1 MSRTH
6 VFTVA
11 ALIAVAA
18 VAGFSAVGRT
28 VQLGAS
34 SRHANDALI
43 AAKTKQLSAF
53 ERSLHKQLAA
63 APKVPTAAPA
73 PAAAAPRAE
82 RVAYVRPAPIIVHTH
97 RAGGEP
103 GEAGE
108 HESQGESEGG
118 DD

>member
-1 MSRTH
+1 MSRKH

-18 VAGFSAVGRT
+18 VAGFSALGRT

-34 SRHANDALI
+34 TGRANDALV
-43 AAKTKQLSAF
+43 AAKTRQLNGF
-53 ERSLHKQLAA
+53 ERALHRQLAA
-63 APKVPTAAPA
+63 APTVPGPTAGAPA
-73 PAAAAPRAE
+73 PAAG
-82 RVAYVRPAPIIVHTH
+82 RVVYVRPAPIVVHKH

-103 GEAGE
+103 GEAGDDE
-108 HESQGESEGG
+108 REGG